1 MKNQG
6 LHGLRVSPDL
16 NFEKLRIK
24 KHKPNSVILLLSFRI
39 TKILKLQKNR
49 TLQFDSIW
57 GRLLEVFRTFDWSS
71 IQVELRQFTGKE
83 NFQVV
88 RQVL

>member
-57 GRLLEVFRTFDWSS
+57 G
-71 IQVELRQFTGKE
+71 ELRVSFLNLSIDFNVNKH
-83 NFQVV
+83 N
-88 RQVL
+88 LLSLLDLAKLD

>member
-1 MKNQG
+1 
-6 LHGLRVSPDL
+6 VSPDL

-24 KHKPNSVILLLSFRI
+24 MHKPNSVILLLSFRI

-57 GRLLEVFRTFDWSS
+57 GRVVEEFRTFDWSS
-71 IQVELRQFTGKE
+71 MSIEMKQLVAQESFSLSGQVI
-83 NFQVV
+83 
-88 RQVL
+88 